1 MPIPIGRRKTAIA
14 RIIASSNTNIN
25 SGIFVNGL
33 PVQQYFHYNAFQLEC
48 IQQSFTVLGISSLP
62 NLSISV
68 YGGGLSAQAQACQLA
83 IARLLQSR
91 KPAYR
96 QLLKSKGLLTQDS
109 RQKER
114 RKYGLKKARKAPQF
128 SKR

>member
-1 MPIPIGRRKTAIA
+1 MPIGRRKTAIA
-14 RIIASSNTNIN
+14 RIIHTSNNNPT
-25 SGIFVNGL
+25 SGLLINGL
-33 PVQQYFHYNAFQLEC
+33 PVQQYFQNNAFQLES
-48 IQQSFTVLGISSLP
+48 IQQSFQILGISSLP

-68 YGGGLSAQAQACQLA
+68 YGGGLTAQAQACQLA
-83 IARLLQSR
+83 IARFLQSQ

-96 QLLKSKGLLTQDS
+96 QLLKSKGLLIQDS